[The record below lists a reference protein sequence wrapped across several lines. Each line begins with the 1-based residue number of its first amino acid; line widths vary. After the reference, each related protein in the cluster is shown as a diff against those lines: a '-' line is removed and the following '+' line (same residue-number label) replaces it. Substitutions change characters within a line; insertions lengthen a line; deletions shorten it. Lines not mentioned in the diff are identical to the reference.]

1 MFPTSEGFLKLDT
14 RLGAVSEC
22 KRVPQCW
29 ASAVQRVVASSTSSF
44 EGVSDYG
51 HVIAAAQGQCRNP

>member
-1 MFPTSEGFLKLDT
+1 VGLIKIAKT
-14 RLGAVSEC
+14 LGIGV
-22 KRVPQCW
+22 
-29 ASAVQRVVASSTSSF
+29 SAVQRVVASSTSSF